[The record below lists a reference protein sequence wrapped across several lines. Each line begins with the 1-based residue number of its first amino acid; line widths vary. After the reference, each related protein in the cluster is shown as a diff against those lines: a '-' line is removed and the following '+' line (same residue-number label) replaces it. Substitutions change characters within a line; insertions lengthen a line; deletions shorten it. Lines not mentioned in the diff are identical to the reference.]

1 MKASCTRVHCFRFI
15 RVRKRHFRT
24 RRRLVPALDLAAD
37 LDLDFGWVAVKDDV
51 DGMLDAGTEDETAF
65 HQIRDIVGKNLDQ
78 RLAVVDALRDD
89 DGGED
94 SVAFLLHRD
103 GLSLAVVVFHYDSAA
118 EIHNRVRHRPM
129 YLDDNIFWH
138 VTFEVLA
145 LV

>member
-1 MKASCTRVHCFRFI
+1 
-15 RVRKRHFRT
+15 
-24 RRRLVPALDLAAD
+24 
-37 LDLDFGWVAVKDDV
+37 
-51 DGMLDAGTEDETAF
+51 MLDAGTEDETAF

-103 GLSLAVVVFHYDSAA
+103 GLSLAVVVLDNNSAA